1 MIFKSIS
8 LIRARKDG
16 AKARAI
22 AGDMAVD
29 AALIPAQAALGK
41 AKLLSW
47 LAFGVIIIF
56 GGLGLW
62 LGAAVHG
69 IFYILLII
77 AGIAG
82 LILYFALKTLRR
94 AGEAAKAAAGR
105 AALGAEAR
113 VKAKMAARRAEAERA
128 TQQSCEPRI

>member
-1 MIFKSIS
+1 MLFKSIS

-16 AKARAI
+16 DKARAI

-29 AALIPAQAALGK
+29 AALLPAQAILGK

-47 LAFGVIIIF
+47 LAFGVIIVF
-56 GGLGLW
+56 GALGIW
-62 LGAAVHG
+62 LGISVHG
-69 IFYILLII
+69 AFYTLLMI
-77 AGIAG
+77 AAIAG
-82 LILYFALKTLRR
+82 LILYVALKTIRR

-113 VKAKMAARRAEAERA
+113 VKTTLAARRAEAESA
-128 TQQSCEPRI
+128 AGE